1 MGGKLAVLRGV
12 AVAAALCGGAAQAQA
27 DKIEDP
33 AKFESD
39 PLMGGEKNVMT
50 RFGLTPK
57 WDRIRKMILDGKSLD
72 SGRLTEWIQWAQ
84 TLQAMTPAERLL
96 AINKRVNRDFDY
108 DTDDDIWGQADH
120 WADPLEAVKKKRLDC
135 EDFAIFKFFL
145 AHEAGIQD
153 EDLAIAIGK
162 IRSTGEFHAIM
173 LGADGD
179 TTYVLDNRSSY
190 MRDSAT
196 YGDFTIMYSVDFN
209 DVWFYPRAYKNN

>member
-1 MGGKLAVLRGV
+1 MSRSMAVLAVVILA
-12 AVAAALCGGAAQAQA
+12 AVTCGGHSLAQT
-27 DKIEDP
+27 DKPEDP

-39 PLMGGEKNVMT
+39 PLMGGEKNVIT

-57 WDRIRKMILDGKSLD
+57 WDRIRKLILVGDGLNAT
-72 SGRLTEWIQWAQ
+72 GLVEWVKWAQ
-84 TLQAMTPAERLL
+84 SLQAMAPTERLL
-96 AINKRVNRDFDY
+96 AINKRVNRDFKY
-108 DTDDDIWGQADH
+108 ANDDDIWGQADH
-120 WADPLEAVKKKRLDC
+120 WADPAEAVRKKRLDC

-145 AHEAGIQD
+145 AHTAGIED
-153 EDLAIAIGK
+153 EDLAIAVGK
-162 IRSTGEFHAIM
+162 IRSTGEFHAVM

>member
-1 MGGKLAVLRGV
+1 MARLAVLGV
-12 AVAAALCGGAAQAQA
+12 VALAAVFCGGPAQVQA
-27 DKIEDP
+27 DQPEDP

-39 PLMGGEKNVMT
+39 PLMGGQKNIMT
-50 RFGLTPK
+50 RFKLAPK
-57 WDRIRKMILDGKSLD
+57 WDRIRKMILDGQSLNSD
-72 SGRLTEWIQWAQ
+72 GLVEWIQWAQ
-84 TLQAMTPAERLL
+84 TLKASTPTDRLL
-96 AINKRVNRDFDY
+96 AINKRVNRDFKY

-120 WADPLEAVKKKRLDC
+120 WADPLEAVKKRRLDC

-190 MRDSAT
+190 MRDTAT

-209 DVWFYPRAYKNN
+209 DVWLYPRAYKNN

>member
-1 MGGKLAVLRGV
+1 MGRKLAVL
-12 AVAAALCGGAAQAQA
+12 AVVLLAAATCGGTSLAQT
-27 DKIEDP
+27 DKPEDP
-33 AKFESD
+33 AKFASD
-39 PLMGGEKNVMT
+39 PLMGGEKNVIT

-57 WDRIRKMILDGKSLD
+57 WDRIRKLILAGDGLD
-72 SGRLTEWIQWAQ
+72 ATGLVEWVNWAQ
-84 TLQAMTPAERLL
+84 TLQLMPPTERLL
-96 AINKRVNRDFDY
+96 AINKRVNRDFKY
-108 DTDDDIWGQADH
+108 AIDDDIWGQADY
-120 WADPLEAVKKKRLDC
+120 WADPAEAARKKRLDC

-145 AHEAGIQD
+145 AHTAGIQD

-162 IRSTGEFHAIM
+162 IRSTGEFHAVM

-209 DVWFYPRAYKNN
+209 DVWLYPRAYKNN